1 MKNQFGIVLLI
12 IGIGLLV
19 WGFNLSGSFS
29 SNLSRTF
36 TGSPTDKTIIVF
48 IAGGICAALGLYQ
61 LMINKR

>member
-1 MKNQFGIVLLI
+1 MKNQLGIVLLI

-36 TGSPTDKTIIVF
+36 RGSPTDKTIIVF

>member
-1 MKNQFGIVLLI
+1 MKNQLGIVLLI